1 MPKVTPKQNR
11 KAIDS
16 FEKQFRSEK
25 SFPSL
30 SVDHQDMML
39 PIMHTGYL
47 MFIRSKF
54 LFLGILKSFE
64 DRNLFVTYSVIK
76 SYWENVTAFGYY
88 IIKIEKMIKEDRL
101 QEAFGL
107 ARKIGLGGRGF
118 VTEEMVIKKGRTIED
133 FTIPNIYTMMELVD
147 KDFQKILGTK
157 DSMFRELYDWQIAEG
172 GHTTFIGLSMAGR
185 WNKAGTELFPDP
197 KRSWDRFEYNS
208 LLNLT
213 ALASQVFFIYWAKF
227 RKLGESNT

>member
-1 MPKVTPKQNR
+1 MPKITPKQNK
-11 KAIDS
+11 KAIKG

-30 SVDHQDMML
+30 SVDHKDMML
-39 PIMHTGYL
+39 PIKHTGYL

-88 IIKIEKMIKEDRL
+88 TIKIEKMIKEDRL
-101 QEAFGL
+101 SEAFNL
-107 ARKIGLGGRGF
+107 AKKIGLGGRGF
-118 VTEEMVIKKGRTIED
+118 LTEEMVMKKGRSMED
-133 FTIPNIYTMMELVD
+133 FKIPNIYTMMELVD
-147 KDFQKILGTK
+147 KDFQKILGIE
-157 DSMFRELYDWQIAEG
+157 DSMFRDLYDWQIAEG
-172 GHTTFIGLSMAGR
+172 GHTTFIGLNISGK
-185 WNKAGTELFPDP
+185 WSKEGNKLLPDT
-197 KRSWDRFEYNS
+197 KRSWNRFEYNS

-227 RKLGESNT
+227 KKL